1 MPAASLMLS
10 QQEEGRREAESSEA
24 ETEDMHRGKD
34 VEHEPL
40 WLPSALPENHLKHN
54 CDKNLIAIES
64 RLRRAQC
71 EDTLDKIRSLQRGR
85 LSFISFRNRNIR
97 HQNPN
102 TRAQDTLNRLEDKS
116 NALAVKYRM
125 ARVALLKLVGP
136 GDWEN
141 QLRELNHGDLTTPD
155 GHEISIEDPDHP
167 FGADGRELSKKK
179 RANIEKGLGQG
190 KKVVSW
196 IWTTAQS
203 IVGGSDAVLHEGKL
217 FALTCDQSAE
227 VQSSTAVMVEWAKAR
242 ARRLRWWEEVHLLK
256 EEMRRVR
263 QSLEWKA
270 LWWEERQ
277 VGWEGLDDAGR
288 DGVRAYAVRQAN
300 LQRALHARFSRWW
313 DKPLVPLISQDDS
326 GEVPSYIVDPVL
338 EELVEDDDA

>member
-1 MPAASLMLS
+1 MLS
-10 QQEEGRREAESSEA
+10 QQEEGRRDAESSDA
-24 ETEDMHRGKD
+24 ETDDIHPATD

-54 CDKNLIAIES
+54 CDKNLTAIES

-97 HQNPN
+97 HQGPN

-125 ARVALLKLVGP
+125 ARAALLKLVGP

-155 GHEISIEDPDHP
+155 GHEISIENPDHP

-196 IWTTAQS
+196 IWTTAAQS
-203 IVGGSDAVLHEGKL
+203 IVGGSDTVLHEGKC
-217 FALTCDQSAE
+217 FALTCD
-227 VQSSTAVMVEWAKAR
+227 
-242 ARRLRWWEEVHLLK
+242 
-256 EEMRRVR
+256 
-263 QSLEWKA
+263 
-270 LWWEERQ
+270 
-277 VGWEGLDDAGR
+277 
-288 DGVRAYAVRQAN
+288 
-300 LQRALHARFSRWW
+300 
-313 DKPLVPLISQDDS
+313 
-326 GEVPSYIVDPVL
+326 
-338 EELVEDDDA
+338 